1 MTTAQHHVSPI
12 VTDASPIATGLTARA
27 SRLWMAIR
35 TQAARTRAEF
45 NLSDAFAA
53 AGYTLLWVYS
63 AGLIVYIVGLY

>member
-1 MTTAQHHVSPI
+1 MTTAQHPVSPI
-12 VTDASPIATGLTARA
+12 ADNASPIAAGFTARA
-27 SRLWMAIR
+27 SRLWMAAR
-35 TQAARTRAEF
+35 AQAARTRAEF